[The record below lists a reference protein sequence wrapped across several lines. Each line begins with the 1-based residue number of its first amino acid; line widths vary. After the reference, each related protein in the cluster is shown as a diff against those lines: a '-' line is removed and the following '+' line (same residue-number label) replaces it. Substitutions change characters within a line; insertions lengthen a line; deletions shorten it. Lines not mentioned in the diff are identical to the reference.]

1 MLISYRAFL
10 AGAVLLAAPQLS
22 KADTAHATNVTPAV
36 AAQPA
41 AIDGFRSAR
50 FGMSEADIRKA
61 IKHDFALSGS
71 ALQTGVNPLQR
82 TQMINIAVPDLVPG
96 SGKATINYIFGY
108 TSQRLIEVN
117 VTWATA
123 GDPAITPTVL
133 LRTGSTLQGYF
144 QSEAF
149 PAGQT
154 ATNAVL
160 ANGNVLLFRCTDA
173 QGHAAALVLGGSLQM
188 DAKTHKGQLTPSS
201 LTLAY
206 AADPAHPDIFQLQ
219 KGSF

>member
-1 MLISYRAFL
+1 MPIPYRALL
-10 AGAVLLAAPQLS
+10 AGVVLLAAPHIS
-22 KADTAHATNVTPAV
+22 NADTAHATNVTPAV

-41 AIDGFRSAR
+41 TIEGFRSAH

-71 ALQTGVNPLQR
+71 SVQSGVNPLQR

-108 TSQRLIEVN
+108 TSQRLIEIN

-123 GDPAITPTVL
+123 ADPVMTPSVL

-144 QSEAF
+144 QGEAF
-149 PAGQT
+149 PSGQT
-154 ATNAVL
+154 ASNAVL
-160 ANGNVLLFRCTDA
+160 ANGSVLLFRGTDA
-173 QGHAAALVLGGSLQM
+173 GGHTAALVLGGSLQM
-188 DAKTHKGQLTPSS
+188 DAKTHKGQLTPTS
-201 LTLAY
+201 LTLVY